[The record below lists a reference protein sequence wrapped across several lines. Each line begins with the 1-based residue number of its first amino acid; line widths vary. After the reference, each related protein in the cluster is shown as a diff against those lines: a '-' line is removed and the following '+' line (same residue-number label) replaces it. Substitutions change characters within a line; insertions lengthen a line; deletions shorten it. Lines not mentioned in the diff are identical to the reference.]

1 MNMNLKFQESLRSP
15 ITTPVVFFVQTS
27 TLDVCYAYRYILQ
40 SGMLLHGTRAVP
52 RKIFR
57 FRLYCSVFSAS
68 FSIRGIQN
76 VIFFREG
83 FDQHPL
89 PCRRSYLSSLFDFGL
104 VIVFGCR
111 KDFVVYIDLHPSSTG
126 GSQTPK
132 GGAPS
137 S

>member
-1 MNMNLKFQESLRSP
+1 MNMNLKFQESLRSS
-15 ITTPVVFFVQTS
+15 ITIPVVFFVQTS

-40 SGMLLHGTRAVP
+40 SWMLPSIRGIRKTRAVP

-76 VIFFREG
+76 FIFFRVG

-89 PCRRSYLSSLFDFGL
+89 SCRRSYLSNLIDFGFWL
-104 VIVFGCR
+104 VIVDG
-111 KDFVVYIDLHPSSTG
+111 
-126 GSQTPK
+126 
-132 GGAPS
+132 
-137 S
+137 

>member
-1 MNMNLKFQESLRSP
+1 MNKELKFQESLRRS

-27 TLDVCYAYRYILQ
+27 TLGICYAYRHILR
-40 SGMLLHGTRAVP
+40 SIWLLRGTRSVP

-57 FRLYCSVFSAS
+57 FRLYCRGFSAS

-89 PCRRSYLSSLFDFGL
+89 SCRRSYLSSLIDFGL
-104 VIVFGCR
+104 VIVDG
-111 KDFVVYIDLHPSSTG
+111 
-126 GSQTPK
+126 
-132 GGAPS
+132 
-137 S
+137 